1 MTTTRSRGLRALVFA
16 GLLLAAATAS
26 AASAAGNYTVTAC
39 SPTMSA
45 GAWEQ
50 VNAFPS
56 ALSSANAC
64 GGPAIGPLA
73 GGDPGALY
81 GEDLVGAPA
90 HIPSGAQAGWTFTAP
105 AGTTITAVSY
115 YGSVDTGNNLD
126 WVAGLFSANGTGLD
140 TCQTNPA
147 PCSKPNNQVAVT
159 LGGFSTSGLFFGI
172 ECAPVSPDTYCLA
185 GATQHFA
192 QADMYSARVTLSET
206 GTPSLSDLGGA
217 LWGGGVVWGS
227 EPVTFNAA
235 DLSGISQAALDGSHG
250 QLALQPQSCDYSQT
264 QPCPDLPSGSLGLN
278 STQLADGAQTLTLLV
293 TNAAGNTTS
302 VQSPTIVV
310 DNNGPSAPSSLT
322 ATPVGGGTDA
332 VELSWSDPANPPQ
345 PVSGAFVQLCQTA
358 CGAPMAVNGSGGAQ
372 VTAPGPGTYTIRL
385 WLVDQAG
392 RGSAANAATTAVTVP
407 APPTTTPTGTS
418 TPKKKPTLKVGSL
431 SWHDDIL
438 RLAVTGLPKGTKL
451 HVDLEY
457 AHRPLLR
464 LVIAREDLRLRTVR
478 PRLVVL
484 RVFAGKHQEGATIST
499 RVG

>member
-1 MTTTRSRGLRALVFA
+1 MTTTRSRGLRALVLA
-16 GLLLAAATAS
+16 GLFLAAATPS
-26 AASAAGNYTVTAC
+26 AASAAGSYTVTAC

-81 GEDLVGAPA
+81 GEDLVGASA
-90 HIPSGAQAGWTFTAP
+90 HIPSGAQAGWSFTAP

-140 TCQTNPA
+140 TCQTDPA

-192 QADMYSARVTLSET
+192 QADMYSAKVTLAET
-206 GTPSLSDLGGA
+206 GTPSVSNLGGA

-227 EPVTFNAA
+227 EPLTFNAA
-235 DLSGISQAALDGSHG
+235 DLSGISQVALDGPDG
-250 QLALQPQSCDYSQT
+250 QLALQPQSCDYSLT
-264 QPCPDLPSGSLGLN
+264 QPCPELSNASLELN
-278 STQLADGAQTLTLLV
+278 TTQLHDGAQTLTLLV
-293 TNAAGNTTS
+293 TNAAGNTTI
-302 VQSPTIVV
+302 VQSPTVVV
-310 DNNGPSAPSSLT
+310 DNNGPPTPSSLT
-322 ATPVGGGTDA
+322 ATPVGDDSNA
-332 VELSWSDPANPPQ
+332 IELSWSDPPNPPQ

-358 CGAPMAVNGSGGAQ
+358 CGAAIPVNGSGGAQ
-372 VTAPGPGTYTIRL
+372 LTTPGTGTYTIRL

-392 RGSAANAATTAVTVP
+392 RGSAANAATTAVTIP
-407 APPTTTPTGTS
+407 APPTTPTGTS
-418 TPKKKPTLKVGSL
+418 APKKKPTLTVASL
-431 SWHDDIL
+431 TWHDGIL
-438 RLAVTGLPKGTKL
+438 KLAVTGLPEGTKL
-451 HVDLEY
+451 HVDLKY
-457 AHRPLLR
+457 ARHPLLR
-464 LVIAREDLRLRTVR
+464 LIIAHEHLRLRTTR
-478 PRLVVL
+478 PRLVLL